1 MRTLLVATSLA
12 LLAAR
17 STAAVDCLAPL
28 QATGWACHADL
39 STGETA
45 DFCLEH
51 TNTFGAEPAARTFKI
66 NSTGLHL
73 SSCICGAKG
82 KSPGVEFG
90 ADKSML
96 CFDPQADTV
105 TTARVSG
112 KKIAGQS
119 FLGSADVR
127 SLFSCRP
134 DPSCDVPSVVEPDL
148 PAVFGAFTL
157 ALPSSSSVRKAV
169 AAVGRVDVSYLS
181 GCTGFA
187 SEAPTLTVDVQPTE
201 QGQVVYWYDYTTP
214 TTNAAGIVVRTP
226 SGAVYCGD
234 SGAAV
239 PLEAGPHDVW
249 LTSDVAGDTVNAEL
263 VAVYDY

>member
-1 MRTLLVATSLA
+1 MRTLLVAISVA
-12 LLAAR
+12 LIAVRPA
-17 STAAVDCLAPL
+17 AAVDCLAPL

-51 TNTFGAEPAARTFKI
+51 TNTFGADPAERTFKI

-82 KSPGVEFG
+82 KSPGVLFG
-90 ADKSML
+90 ADKSIL
-96 CFDPQADTV
+96 CFDPQSDTV
-105 TTARVSG
+105 TTGRVSG
-112 KKIAGQS
+112 KKIAGQT
-119 FLGSADVR
+119 FVGSADVR

-134 DPSCDVPSVVEPDL
+134 DPSCDVPPVVEPDL
-148 PAVFGAFTL
+148 PAVFGTASV
-157 ALPSSSSVRKAV
+157 ALPAGGARVEV
-169 AAVGRVDVSYLS
+169 AAVGRIDVGYLG
-181 GCTGFA
+181 GCVGFA
-187 SEAPTLTVDVQPTE
+187 SEAPTLTVDVTPSE
-201 QGQVVYWYDYTTP
+201 PGQIVFFYEYTTT

-226 SGAVYCGD
+226 SGAVHCSD
-234 SGAAV
+234 SGVAV

-263 VAVYDY
+263 VGVYDW